1 LLLRRAIAAS
11 LAAVIA
17 AHTSARSEDQ
27 NASPT
32 AQGAAD
38 VAADH
43 FAILEFRV
51 LHNSVLTARQVEGAV
66 YPHLGG
72 DMTFKDV
79 QAARADLEK
88 AYRDAGYS
96 TVYVDIPEQS
106 VDSGVIRLLVTE
118 GRLEHVAVR
127 GARYFMNRRIL
138 AAVPSLEPGAVPHF
152 PEVQQELAR
161 LNQASP
167 DLRVAPIL
175 KPGPM
180 PGTVDVD
187 LKVKDDLPLHAN
199 VELND
204 RYTADTSHT
213 RLNVNVSYD
222 NLFQRYQSLSLQY
235 QTAPQNSR
243 DARVLAATYLVP
255 LIDLG
260 TTLALFAVKTDSD
273 VATVGTLA
281 VLGKGHVYGTRY
293 IVPLGPSGKFFP
305 TLTFGVDLKKFDENV
320 LLEAGAG
327 LQTPIKYLN
336 WSVVYGG
343 SLVQER
349 ASTSFT
355 VAANFGIRG
364 LLNDPAEFE
373 SKRYNAKPDY
383 VYWHADASHLH
394 PMPFGTEIALRLS
407 GQYTTEP
414 LIDNEQ
420 FAIGGVDSVRGY
432 LEAEDLGDIG
442 VEGSIELHSPHLAS
456 AFGVHPREA
465 YLYLLYDAGVA
476 SLIDPLPTQI
486 SRHDLQGWGLGFR
499 VSGFAGFDAGL
510 DWAHSLVATTY
521 ESANDSRIHFHFRYG
536 F

>member
-1 LLLRRAIAAS
+1 MGAAC
-11 LAAVIA
+11 LAMALA
-17 AHTSARSEDQ
+17 PLFATSAPADDAPPAAAEP
-27 NASPT
+27 APGP
-32 AQGAAD
+32 GAAAGD
-38 VAADH
+38 R

-51 LHNSVLTARQVEGAV
+51 LHNTVLAARQVERAV
-66 YPHLGG
+66 YPHLGAE
-72 DMTFKDV
+72 MTFNDV

-88 AYRDAGYS
+88 AYRDAGFS

-106 VDSGVIRLLVTE
+106 VDSGIIRLSVTE
-118 GRLEHVAVR
+118 GRLDHVAVR
-127 GARYFMNRRIL
+127 GTRYFMNRRIL
-138 AAVPSLEPGAVPHF
+138 AAVPSLEPGTVPHF

-187 LKVKDDLPLHAN
+187 LKVKDDLPLHASAE
-199 VELND
+199 VND

-213 RLNVNVSYD
+213 RVNVNVSYD

-235 QTAPQNSR
+235 QTAPENSR
-243 DARVLAATYLVP
+243 DAKVLAATYLAP
-255 LIDLG
+255 LTGLG
-260 TTLALFAVKTDSD
+260 TTVALFAVSTDSD

-281 VLGKGHVYGTRY
+281 VLGKGHVYGSRY
-293 IVPLGPSGKFFP
+293 IIPLPPSGKFFP
-305 TLTFGVDLKKFDENV
+305 TLTFGLDLKKFDENV
-320 LLEAGAG
+320 LLESGSG

-336 WSVVYGG
+336 WSAVFGG

-349 ASTSFT
+349 GSTSFT
-355 VAANFGIRG
+355 IATNFGIRG
-364 LLNDPAEFE
+364 LLNDPIEFE
-373 SKRYNAKPDY
+373 SKRFDAKPDY
-383 VYWHADASHLH
+383 MYWHADASHVQPLLW
-394 PMPFGTEIALRLS
+394 GTEVALRMA

-442 VEGSIELHSPHLAS
+442 IEGSVELRSPHLDS
-456 AFGVHPREA
+456 AFGIHPREA
-465 YLYLLYDAGVA
+465 YVYLFYDAGVV
-476 SLIDPLPTQI
+476 SLIDPLPSQI
-486 SRHDLQGWGLGFR
+486 ARHDLQGWGVGFR

-510 DWAHSLVATTY
+510 DWARSLVSTTY
-521 ESANDSRIHFHFRYG
+521 ESVGDSRIHFHFRYG

>member
-1 LLLRRAIAAS
+1 MSKGRCGAVC
-11 LAAVIA
+11 LAAVLA
-17 AHTSARSEDQ
+17 LPASA
-27 NASPT
+27 
-32 AQGAAD
+32 GAG
-38 VAADH
+38 AADH

-51 LHNSVLTARQVEGAV
+51 LHNTVLSARQVERAV

-72 DMTFKDV
+72 NMTFNDV

-88 AYRDAGYS
+88 AYRDAGFS
-96 TVYVDIPEQS
+96 TVYVDIPEQG
-106 VDSGVIRLLVTE
+106 VDGGIIRLSVTE

-127 GARYFMNRRIL
+127 GTRYFLNRRIL
-138 AAVPSLEPGAVPHF
+138 AAVPSLEPGVVPHF
-152 PEVQQELAR
+152 PDVQQELNR

-180 PGTVDVD
+180 PGTVDVE
-187 LKVKDDLPLHAN
+187 LKVKDDLPLHASAE
-199 VELND
+199 VND

-213 RLNVNVSYD
+213 RLNFNISYD

-243 DARVLAATYLVP
+243 DAQVIAATYLAP
-255 LIDLG
+255 LTAWG

-281 VLGKGHVYGTRY
+281 VIGKGHVFGSRY
-293 IVPLGPSGKFFP
+293 IVPLAPSGKFFP

-320 LLEAGAG
+320 LLESGSG

-336 WSVVYGG
+336 WSAVYGG
-343 SLVQER
+343 TLVQEHG
-349 ASTSFT
+349 STGFT

-373 SKRYNAKPDY
+373 SKRALSKPDY
-383 VYWHADASHLH
+383 MYWHADVSHVQPL
-394 PMPFGTEIALRLS
+394 PFGTELALRVA

-442 VEGSIELHSPHLAS
+442 IEGSAELRSPHLAS
-456 AFGVHPREA
+456 AFGLHPREA
-465 YLYLLYDAGVA
+465 YLYLFYDAGVV
-476 SLIDPLPTQI
+476 SLNDPLPSQI

-510 DWAHSLVATTY
+510 DFARALISSTY
-521 ESANDSRIHFHFRYG
+521 ESTNDSRIHFHFRYG